1 METMTTAKGILLKGR
16 RNSILNNTLLFILAY
31 VIALYV
37 MQLGTAM
44 AAFILGIPM
53 ILHATYIDFDTL
65 NTSAS
70 DEIWASSD
78 NVINVFGAPLF
89 ALVILI
95 MISGLLISVWRTN
108 KLNIQRF
115 LFWLIVCS
123 FVRMGGNFIAG
134 HICHLWNVNL
144 VTDFLGITYPSQLG
158 KFAFIALVL
167 VALFVCFRIV
177 ALLVKYVINTFGGR
191 LKEDYICDML
201 VPCFIGGVVVLVFA
215 LPASTSAIW
224 NEVIGVLILWLG
236 MSFVVMPKLIKRY
249 KFVEQTPDKEVEKE
263 KPNIVLLAVVLVG
276 LIALKVVLTHGIE
289 MKSSAYKHYILENVL
304 MVSFGLVLLLFVVY
318 LYFSYRR
325 KKRLNEQKAK
335 EYEEFL
341 KPGQDVFTDE
351 QWGVKQY
358 DMSKYEDEDS
368 DD

>member
-1 METMTTAKGILLKGR
+1 METMTKAEGNFPKVRT
-16 RNSILNNTLLFILAY
+16 NSIFNNTLLFILAY
-31 VIALYV
+31 VVALYV

-78 NVINVFGAPLF
+78 NVVNVFGAPLF

-108 KLNIQRF
+108 RLNIQRF

-134 HICHLWNVNL
+134 HIFRLWNVNL

-158 KFAFIALVL
+158 KFVFIVLML

-201 VPCFIGGVVVLVFA
+201 LPCFIGGVVVLAFA
-215 LPASTSAIW
+215 LPPSTPAFWTEI
-224 NEVIGVLILWLG
+224 IGVLCLWLG
-236 MSFVVMPKLIKRY
+236 MSFVEMPKVLKRY
-249 KFVEQTPDKEVEKE
+249 KFVEQNPDKEVEKE
-263 KPNIVLLAVVLVG
+263 KLNIVLLVVVLVG
-276 LIALKVVLTHGIE
+276 LTALRVVLASGIE
-289 MKSSAYKHYILENVL
+289 LRSSAYRHYILENVL
-304 MVSFGLVLLLFVVY
+304 MISSALVLLFFVVY
-318 LYFSYRR
+318 LYFSYKRR
-325 KKRLNEQKAK
+325 KRLNEQKTK
-335 EYEEFL
+335 EYQEFI
-341 KPGQDVFTDE
+341 KPVQDVFTDE
-351 QWGVKQY
+351 QWGVKRY
-358 DMSKYEDEDS
+358 DMSKYEDKDS